1 MTRKGWFR
9 SRASVVTL
17 DDMKVTLSVIFT
29 LLLFL
34 TGCGAFAD
42 YDSVDSGSRIN
53 RIASS
58 NLKPGIDKQA
68 EVVAELGTPFTQY
81 ADKGVVVY
89 LWHKVGGS
97 SYLVGPKE
105 PTLGKYEALALKF
118 DDRQILQR
126 REYFS
131 GRDWS
136 EMRERILVWAQ

>member
-1 MTRKGWFR
+1 MKKELWLML
-9 SRASVVTL
+9 TL
-17 DDMKVTLSVIFT
+17 G
-29 LLLFL
+29 LLL

-58 NLKPGIDKQA
+58 NLKPGADTQA
-68 EVVAELGTPFTQY
+68 EVVAELGPPFTQY
-81 ADKGVVVY
+81 AEKGVVVY

-97 SYLVGPKE
+97 YHLVGPKE

-126 REYFS
+126 RENFA

-136 EMRERILVWAQ
+136 ELRERILVWAQ

>member
-1 MTRKGWFR
+1 
-9 SRASVVTL
+9 
-17 DDMKVTLSVIFT
+17 MKVTLY
-29 LLLFL
+29 LMLPWLLFL

-58 NLKPGIDKQA
+58 NLKLGADTQA
-68 EVVAELGTPFTQY
+68 EVLAELGPPFTQY
-81 ADKGVVVY
+81 TEKGVVVY

-97 SYLVGPKE
+97 YHLVGPKE

-126 REYFS
+126 RESFT

-136 EMRERILVWAQ
+136 EMRERILVWGQ